1 LFPAT
6 SAPAAFNLIS
16 MQLAEP
22 HPPATQRIL
31 SLDAYRGLIML
42 LLAGSDCFLGLHL
55 PDRAIYNAIAFQ
67 FEHHPWGAIS
77 FYDLIMPAFLLMV
90 GVAMSFSI
98 GRRLSDGAKK
108 STLFIGLLRRA
119 LVLLLLSQ
127 LVTSVEQRHLDLQ
140 LHNILAHIA
149 IISLLCFFLM
159 QLPSWTQALIA
170 ILLLALHSALY
181 LHFTGA
187 DGAFQ
192 PITNFGAVLD
202 RLLMGHNYTSTFAVN
217 LNILAEVPNV
227 LAGIWL
233 GELLRSKL
241 TYGRKLLYML
251 AGIAVSVLL
260 GLLISPIVPV
270 NKWLWT
276 ASYALIMIGC
286 SVLGFVLFFILD
298 SGLGL
303 KRPFHFLTIIGMN
316 SLLVY
321 CMGEMLG
328 TKFRHLIA
336 LGTSWASP
344 LGELLPILQ
353 ATLAFALIYLTA
365 WWLDRKKIYLRA

>member
-1 LFPAT
+1 MQLEPH
-6 SAPAAFNLIS
+6 APAS
-16 MQLAEP
+16 
-22 HPPATQRIL
+22 QRIL

-42 LLAGSDCFLGLHL
+42 LLAGSDCFSGLNF
-55 PDRAIYNAIAFQ
+55 PDHPFYNAIAFQ

-98 GRRLSDGAKK
+98 GCRLSEGAKK
-108 STLFIGLLRRA
+108 SSLLIGLLRRA
-119 LVLLLLSQ
+119 LILLLLSQ
-127 LVTSVEQRHLDLQ
+127 LITSTQLRRVDLQ

-149 IISLLCFFLM
+149 IISVLCFFLM
-159 QLPSWTQALIA
+159 QPPPRVQGIIA

-181 LHFTGA
+181 LLFPGA

-192 PITNFGAVLD
+192 PVTNFGAVVD
-202 RLLMGHNYTSTFAVN
+202 RFLMGHNYSSTYAVN
-217 LNILAEVPNV
+217 LNILSEVPNV

-233 GELLRSKL
+233 GELLRSQF
-241 TYGRKLLYML
+241 TFRRKLLLML
-251 AGIAVSVLL
+251 TGAAASTLL
-260 GLLISPIVPV
+260 GLVISPVVPV

-286 SVLGFVLFFILD
+286 TVLGFVFFYVLD

-328 TKFRHLIA
+328 TKLRHLIA
-336 LGTSWASP
+336 LGTGWATS

-353 ATLAFALIYLTA
+353 ATLAFALIYLVA

>member
-1 LFPAT
+1 
-6 SAPAAFNLIS
+6 

-22 HPPATQRIL
+22 HAPVTQRIL

-55 PDRAIYNAIAFQ
+55 PDRPLYNAIAFQ

-98 GRRLSDGAKK
+98 GRRIREGANKSSLFLS
-108 STLFIGLLRRA
+108 LLRRA
-119 LVLLLLSQ
+119 LILLLLSQ
-127 LVTSVEQRHLDLQ
+127 LITSLEQRHFDFQ

-149 IISLLCFFLM
+149 IISLVCFFLI
-159 QLPSWTQALIA
+159 QLPTWMQALIA
-170 ILLLALHSALY
+170 IVLLALHSALY
-181 LHFTGA
+181 LHCPGA

-192 PITNFGAVLD
+192 PVTNFGAVLD
-202 RLLMGHNYTSTFAVN
+202 RFLMGHNYASTYAVN

-233 GELLRSKL
+233 GNLLRSKL
-241 TYGRKLLYML
+241 TYRRKLLFML
-251 AGIAVSVLL
+251 AGVAAYIAL
-260 GLLISPIVPV
+260 GLVISPFVPI

-276 ASYALIMIGC
+276 ASYALIMSGC
-286 SVLGFVLFFILD
+286 TVLGFVFFYILD
-298 SGLGL
+298 SGFGF

-321 CMGEMLG
+321 CMGEILG
-328 TKFRHLIA
+328 TKLRHLIA
-336 LGTSWASP
+336 LGTGWASP

-353 ATLAFALIYLTA
+353 AALAFALIYLTA